1 MNCGAPF
8 FVCVSTYSVLLYGHD
23 HCTHSSPLHRAC
35 HYVLKN
41 YWVLQGYTPSLLH
54 REVHSYERMREYTL
68 KVPNN
73 NICDLCL
80 GCLLLIL
87 WFYPQPLE
95 YLCSRPAHVD
105 GQNGFDVFLSKITIM
120 SPCFGLVTIQYVLF
134 SFYCWVF
141 CYFWHLIYF
150 CVVIYL
156 FMHGKKYESTSNP
169 INPIHF

>member
-1 MNCGAPF
+1 MCEYIPCPFVWAWPLYPFITIAPS
-8 FVCVSTYSVLLYGHD
+8 VPLRIKKLLGTSGEYSLSYIGGST
-23 HCTHSSPLHRAC
+23 P
-35 HYVLKN
+35 
-41 YWVLQGYTPSLLH
+41 
-54 REVHSYERMREYTL
+54 MRKYTL

-87 WFYPQPLE
+87 WFYPQPLL

-120 SPCFGLVTIQYVLF
+120 FPCFGLVTIQYVLF

-156 FMHGKKYESTSNP
+156 FMHGKKYESTNNP
-169 INPIHF
+169 INPIHL